1 MASKQKICKNA
12 SFQKWTLNTA
22 RIHSQEIIHNMY
34 KVLMGKCIGCINV
47 GSFIHFIMPWYISIY
62 TWYWIIIEYKETL
75 RNTMIWWHYFLG
87 HIICILN
94 TFVIWYIHSYAEEIS
109 YSTWYSL
116 SDILGS
122 LIFLIRISNM
132 AWHKRT

>member
-34 KVLMGKCIGCINV
+34 SMYLLCIYKVLMGKCICCINV
-47 GSFIHFIMPWYISIY
+47 GSFIYFIAIWYISIY
-62 TWYWIIIEYKETL
+62 ALPNRI
-75 RNTMIWWHYFLG
+75 IWWQYFLG
-87 HIICILN
+87 HILCILN

>member
-34 KVLMGKCIGCINV
+34 SMSLLCIYKVLMGKRKVYIIV
-47 GSFIHFIMPWYISIY
+47 GSFIWFIILWYISIY
-62 TWYWIIIEYKETL
+62 ASYWKPN
-75 RNTMIWWHYFLG
+75 RVIWWHYFLG
-87 HIICILN
+87 HILCILN